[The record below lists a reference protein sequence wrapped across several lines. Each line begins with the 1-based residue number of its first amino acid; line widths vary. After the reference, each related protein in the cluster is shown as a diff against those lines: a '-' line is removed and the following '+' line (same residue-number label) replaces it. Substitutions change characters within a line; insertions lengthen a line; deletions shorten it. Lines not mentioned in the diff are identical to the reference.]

1 MYIYSTC
8 AKPIG
13 VYIKLKIIIKA
24 SSELPIYAQIE
35 EQIKAQI
42 LSGEIPEGTVL
53 PSIRK
58 LASELKVSVITTTR
72 AFSDLEANGFVA
84 AVQGKGTVV
93 LPQDNTLLH
102 EQYLKRIEE
111 LFTEAIS
118 AARTA
123 RISDDEMKEIL
134 DLLLQDNAEK

>member
-13 VYIKLKIIIKA
+13 VYITLKIIIKA

-35 EQIKAQI
+35 EQIKSQI

-58 LASELKVSVITTTR
+58 LASELKVSDHKSFLR
-72 AFSDLEANGFVA
+72 S
-84 AVQGKGTVV
+84 
-93 LPQDNTLLH
+93 
-102 EQYLKRIEE
+102 
-111 LFTEAIS
+111 
-118 AARTA
+118 
-123 RISDDEMKEIL
+123 
-134 DLLLQDNAEK
+134 